1 MITNP
6 TTVNN
11 EIIDLDLSVT
21 KKKKFRFD
29 RDDARI
35 IELNTSDM
43 GIIGRISEA
52 YPKLTALQDKASKMM
67 EGLHDDDAYLEDDL
81 KLIGARLSEVDNE
94 MRQIIDE
101 IFNADVS
108 AKAAPDGSM
117 YDPFDGTYRFEHIIT
132 LLMSQ
137 YEKNLQDEYAKIE
150 RQVKSHT
157 EKYTKK

>member
-1 MITNP
+1 
-6 TTVNN
+6 
-11 EIIDLDLSVT
+11 
-21 KKKKFRFD
+21 
-29 RDDARI
+29 
-35 IELNTSDM
+35 M

-52 YPKLTALQDKASKMM
+52 YPKLTALQGKASKMM

-101 IFNADVS
+101 IFSADVS

-150 RQVKSHT
+150 HQVKSHT
-157 EKYTKK
+157 DKYTKK

>member
-29 RDDARI
+29 HDDTRI

-52 YPKLTALQDKASKMM
+52 YPKLTALQDRASKMM

-101 IFNADVS
+101 IFSADVS

-157 EKYTKK
+157 DKYTKK

>member
-1 MITNP
+1 MITNH

-29 RDDARI
+29 HDDTRI

-101 IFNADVS
+101 IFGADVS

-150 RQVKSHT
+150 HQVKSHT
-157 EKYTKK
+157 DKYTKK

>member
-29 RDDARI
+29 HDDTRI

-67 EGLHDDDAYLEDDL
+67 EGLHDDDEYLEDDL

-108 AKAAPDGSM
+108 VKAAPDGSM

-157 EKYTKK
+157 EKYIKK

>member
-1 MITNP
+1 MITKP

-29 RDDARI
+29 HDDTRI
-35 IELNTSDM
+35 IELNTSDI

-81 KLIGARLSEVDNE
+81 KLIGVRLSEVDNE

-101 IFNADVS
+101 IFSADVS

-150 RQVKSHT
+150 HQVKSHT
-157 EKYTKK
+157 DKYTKK

>member
-29 RDDARI
+29 HDDTRI

-117 YDPFDGTYRFEHIIT
+117 YDPFNGTYRFEHIIT

>member
-1 MITNP
+1 MITKP

-29 RDDARI
+29 RDDTRI

-43 GIIGRISEA
+43 GIIGRISDA

-67 EGLHDDDAYLEDDL
+67 EGLHDDDAYLDDDL

-101 IFNADVS
+101 IFSADVS

-150 RQVKSHT
+150 HQVKSHT
-157 EKYTKK
+157 DKYTKK

>member
-29 RDDARI
+29 HDDTRI

-81 KLIGARLSEVDNE
+81 KLIGTRLSEVDNE

>member
-1 MITNP
+1 MITKP

-29 RDDARI
+29 HDDTRI

-81 KLIGARLSEVDNE
+81 KLIGVRLSEVDNE

-101 IFNADVS
+101 IFSADIS

-150 RQVKSHT
+150 HQVKSHT
-157 EKYTKK
+157 DKYTKK

>member
-29 RDDARI
+29 HDDTRI

-101 IFNADVS
+101 IFSADVS

-150 RQVKSHT
+150 HQVKSHT
-157 EKYTKK
+157 DKYTKK

>member
-1 MITNP
+1 MITKP

-29 RDDARI
+29 RDDTRI

-43 GIIGRISEA
+43 GIIGRISDA

-101 IFNADVS
+101 IFSADIS

-150 RQVKSHT
+150 HQVKSHT
-157 EKYTKK
+157 DKYTKK

>member
-29 RDDARI
+29 HDDTRI

-101 IFNADVS
+101 IFSADVS

-157 EKYTKK
+157 DKYTKK

>member
-1 MITNP
+1 MITKP

-29 RDDARI
+29 HDDTRI

-150 RQVKSHT
+150 HQVKSHT
-157 EKYTKK
+157 DKYTKK

>member
-29 RDDARI
+29 HDDTRI

-150 RQVKSHT
+150 HQVKSHT
-157 EKYTKK
+157 DKYTKK

>member
-1 MITNP
+1 MITKP

-29 RDDARI
+29 HDDTRI

-157 EKYTKK
+157 DKYTKK

>member
-1 MITNP
+1 MITKP

-29 RDDARI
+29 HDDTRI

-101 IFNADVS
+101 IFSADVS

-150 RQVKSHT
+150 HQVKSHT
-157 EKYTKK
+157 DKYTKK

>member
-1 MITNP
+1 MITKP

-29 RDDARI
+29 HDDTRI

>member
-1 MITNP
+1 MITKP

-21 KKKKFRFD
+21 EKKKFRFD
-29 RDDARI
+29 HDDTRI

-101 IFNADVS
+101 IFSADVS

>member
-1 MITNP
+1 MIMNP

-29 RDDARI
+29 HDDTRI

-43 GIIGRISEA
+43 GIIGRIAEA

-67 EGLHDDDAYLEDDL
+67 EGLHDDDEYLEDDL

>member
-1 MITNP
+1 MITKP

-29 RDDARI
+29 HDDTRI

-81 KLIGARLSEVDNE
+81 KLIGARLSEGDNE

-101 IFNADVS
+101 IFSADVS

-150 RQVKSHT
+150 HQVKSHT
-157 EKYTKK
+157 DKYTKK

>member
-1 MITNP
+1 MITKP

-11 EIIDLDLSVT
+11 KIIDLDLSVT

-29 RDDARI
+29 HDDTRI
-35 IELNTSDM
+35 IELNTSDI

-81 KLIGARLSEVDNE
+81 KLIGVRLSEVDNE

-101 IFNADVS
+101 IFSADVS

-150 RQVKSHT
+150 HQVKSHT
-157 EKYTKK
+157 DKYTKK

>member
-1 MITNP
+1 MITKP

-29 RDDARI
+29 HDDTRI
-35 IELNTSDM
+35 IELNTSDI

-101 IFNADVS
+101 IFSADVS

-150 RQVKSHT
+150 HQVKSHT
-157 EKYTKK
+157 DKYTKK

>member
-29 RDDARI
+29 HDDTRI

-67 EGLHDDDAYLEDDL
+67 EGLHEDNAYLEDDL

-94 MRQIIDE
+94 MRQIIGE
-101 IFNADVS
+101 IFSADVS

-157 EKYTKK
+157 DKYTKK

>member
-1 MITNP
+1 MITKP

-29 RDDARI
+29 RDDTRI

-101 IFNADVS
+101 IFSADVS

-150 RQVKSHT
+150 HQVKSHT
-157 EKYTKK
+157 DKYTKK

>member
-6 TTVNN
+6 TAVNN

-29 RDDARI
+29 HDDTRI

-101 IFNADVS
+101 IFGADVS

-150 RQVKSHT
+150 HQVKSHT
-157 EKYTKK
+157 DKYTKK

>member
-1 MITNP
+1 MITKP

-11 EIIDLDLSVT
+11 KIIDLDLSVT

-29 RDDARI
+29 HDDTRI

-132 LLMSQ
+132 LLMPQ

-150 RQVKSHT
+150 HQVKSHT
-157 EKYTKK
+157 DKYTKK

>member
-6 TTVNN
+6 TTVHN

-29 RDDARI
+29 HDDTRI
-35 IELNTSDM
+35 IELNTSDI

-67 EGLHDDDAYLEDDL
+67 EGLHDDDTYLEDDL
-81 KLIGARLSEVDNE
+81 KLIGTRLSEVDNE

-117 YDPFDGTYRFEHIIT
+117 YDPFNGTYRFEHIIT

>member
-1 MITNP
+1 MITKP

-29 RDDARI
+29 HDDTRI

-81 KLIGARLSEVDNE
+81 KLIGARLSEVDDE

-101 IFNADVS
+101 IFSADVS

-150 RQVKSHT
+150 HQVKSHT
-157 EKYTKK
+157 DKYTKK

>member
-1 MITNP
+1 MITKP

-11 EIIDLDLSVT
+11 KIIDLDLSVT

-29 RDDARI
+29 HDDTRI

-150 RQVKSHT
+150 HQVKSHT
-157 EKYTKK
+157 DKYTKK

>member
-1 MITNP
+1 MITKP

-29 RDDARI
+29 HDDTRI

-52 YPKLTALQDKASKMM
+52 YPKLTALQDKASKIM
-67 EGLHDDDAYLEDDL
+67 EGLHNDDEHLEDDL
-81 KLIGARLSEVDNE
+81 KLMGIRLSEVDAE
-94 MRQIIDE
+94 MRKIIDD

>member
-29 RDDARI
+29 RDDTRI

-101 IFNADVS
+101 IFSADVS

-150 RQVKSHT
+150 HQVKSHT
-157 EKYTKK
+157 DKYTKK

>member
-1 MITNP
+1 MITKP

-29 RDDARI
+29 HDDTRI

-81 KLIGARLSEVDNE
+81 KLIGVRLSEVDNE

>member
-1 MITNP
+1 MITKP

-29 RDDARI
+29 HDDTRI

-43 GIIGRISEA
+43 GIIGRISDA

-101 IFNADVS
+101 IFSADVS

-150 RQVKSHT
+150 HQVKSHT
-157 EKYTKK
+157 DKYTKK

>member
-29 RDDARI
+29 HDDTRI

-43 GIIGRISEA
+43 GIIGRISDA

-101 IFNADVS
+101 IFSADVS

-150 RQVKSHT
+150 HQVKSHT
-157 EKYTKK
+157 DKYTKK

>member
-1 MITNP
+1 MITNH

-29 RDDARI
+29 HDDTRI

-101 IFNADVS
+101 IFSADVS

-150 RQVKSHT
+150 HQVKSHT
-157 EKYTKK
+157 DKYTKK

>member
-1 MITNP
+1 MITNH

-29 RDDARI
+29 HDDTRI

-101 IFNADVS
+101 IFSADVS

>member
-6 TTVNN
+6 TTVSN

-29 RDDARI
+29 HDDTRI

-101 IFNADVS
+101 IFSADVS

-150 RQVKSHT
+150 HQVKSHT
-157 EKYTKK
+157 DKYTKK

>member
-29 RDDARI
+29 HDDTRI

-43 GIIGRISEA
+43 GIIGRIAEA

-81 KLIGARLSEVDNE
+81 KLIGTRLSEVDNE

-101 IFNADVS
+101 IFNTDVS

>member
-1 MITNP
+1 MITKP

-29 RDDARI
+29 HDDTRI

-101 IFNADVS
+101 IFSADVS